1 MPYES
6 STGLTPRTA
15 VPLAY
20 LGWWVTGLV
29 LWLVER
35 QDRCIRFHAA
45 QSLAAFGAIALVTGV
60 LGALALAS
68 LSFLPAAFNVLVA
81 LAEGVIGFG
90 LLLWVVSM
98 WRAAAGDDW
107 RIPLAARWAERLT
120 RD

>member
-1 MPYES
+1 M
-6 STGLTPRTA
+6 
-15 VPLAY
+15 
-20 LGWWVTGLV
+20 TGLV
-29 LWLVER
+29 LWFVER

-68 LSFLPAAFNVLVA
+68 LSFLPAAFNLLVT
-81 LAEGVIGFG
+81 LAEGVFAFG

-120 RD
+120 GEP